1 MARERDVRGQLAGL
15 AKMGPVSQS
24 LDEEKH
30 MRSVIGGRYRI
41 SAGVLGVSLL
51 AALAFADNGP
61 AAPGAD
67 AGANVHAHHQSGGD
81 SDVHRSVAQYVIPNV
96 TLVRDDGKSVSLP
109 AELNDGRPVVLNFIY
124 TSCTTICPLSSQV
137 FQQFQEDLGSGH
149 EPVHLVSISIDP
161 EQDTPARLRAYA
173 AQFHAAH
180 GWDHYSGTLT
190 SILTVQRAFNA
201 YRGDKMS
208 HSPLTLLRAAPGQPW
223 VRFDGFARADD
234 LMAERK
240 AWLATPASLVAR

>member
-1 MARERDVRGQLAGL
+1 
-15 AKMGPVSQS
+15 
-24 LDEEKH
+24 
-30 MRSVIGGRYRI
+30 MRSVIRARHRLI
-41 SAGVLGVSLL
+41 AGTAGLSLIAG
-51 AALAFADNGP
+51 AALADTGP
-61 AAPGAD
+61 ATEA
-67 AGANVHAHHQSGGD
+67 HAHHQASSN

-96 TLVRDDGKSVSLP
+96 TLIRDDGKSVALP
-109 AELNDGRPVVLNFIY
+109 AELDDGRPVVLNFIY

-137 FQQFQEDLGSGH
+137 FEQFQEDLGSGH

-173 AQFHAAH
+173 AQFHAVR
-180 GWDHYSGTLT
+180 GWDHYSGTLA
-190 SILTVQRAFNA
+190 SILIVQRAFNA

-208 HSPLTLLRAAPGQPW
+208 HTPLTLLRPAPGQPW

-240 AWLATPASLVAR
+240 SWLASPASLVAR

>member
-1 MARERDVRGQLAGL
+1 MKKAHMQSVRGHRFSAVMIGL
-15 AKMGPVSQS
+15 
-24 LDEEKH
+24 
-30 MRSVIGGRYRI
+30 
-41 SAGVLGVSLL
+41 SLL
-51 AALAFADNGP
+51 AGAALADGELVTLGESAGTDAHSHQP
-61 AAPGAD
+61 AAG
-67 AGANVHAHHQSGGD
+67 N
-81 SDVHRSVAQYVIPNV
+81 SDVHRSVAQYQIPGV
-96 TLVRDDGKSVSLP
+96 TLTRDDGKSVALP

-137 FQQFQEDLGSGH
+137 FEQFQEDLGSGH

-180 GWDHYSGTLT
+180 GWDHYSGPLA
-190 SILTVQRAFNA
+190 SILTVQKAFNA

-208 HSPLTLLRAAPGQPW
+208 HTPLTLVRAAPGQPW

-240 AWLATPASLVAR
+240 SWLAAPASLVAR

>member
-1 MARERDVRGQLAGL
+1 
-15 AKMGPVSQS
+15 
-24 LDEEKH
+24 
-30 MRSVIGGRYRI
+30 MRSVNRARLRLIVGMVGLSLI
-41 SAGVLGVSLL
+41 AG
-51 AALAFADNGP
+51 AALAGSEP
-61 AAPGAD
+61 ATPGVETGTD
-67 AGANVHAHHQSGGD
+67 AHAHHQAGGN

-96 TLVRDDGKSVSLP
+96 KLVRDDGKSVVLP
-109 AELNDGRPVVLNFIY
+109 AELDDGRPVVLNFIY

-137 FQQFQEDLGSGH
+137 FEQFQEDLGSGH

-173 AQFHAAH
+173 AQFHATR
-180 GWDHYSGTLT
+180 GWDHYSGTLA
-190 SILTVQRAFNA
+190 SILIVQKAFNA

-208 HSPLTLLRAAPGQPW
+208 HTPLTLLRPAPGQPW

-240 AWLATPASLVAR
+240 SWLASPTSLVAR